1 MRLIVRC
8 FSDIYVASAPE
19 LSQDLESFL
28 VLILQ
33 ATQSQPRRQM
43 RFHAVSVLILSV
55 ESLFL

>member
-1 MRLIVRC
+1 MRLIVC
-8 FSDIYVASAPE
+8 LISGTYAVSVPE